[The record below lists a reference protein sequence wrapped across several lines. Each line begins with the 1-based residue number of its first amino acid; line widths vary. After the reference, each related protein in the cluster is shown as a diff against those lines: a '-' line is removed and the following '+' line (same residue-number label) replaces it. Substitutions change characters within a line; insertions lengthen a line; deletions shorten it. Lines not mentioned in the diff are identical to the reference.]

1 MTTTTRP
8 FAPRLWLEAL
18 YTIPRVALAR
28 VDPITRW
35 LILSRASVV
44 VMTATSAV
52 IGGLLAL
59 PDDVFDAPLLVLT
72 APRLVPAPPRSHPL
86 TPAPP
91 APGWVRAHA
100 ASTLVND
107 FCASPRGA
115 DSADSPRVN
124 YGPHPLTD

>member
-18 YTIPRVALAR
+18 YTIPRVDLAQ

-59 PDDVFDAPLLVLT
+59 RDDVFDAPLLVLT
-72 APRLVPAPPRSHPL
+72 ALGLVL
-86 TPAPP
+86 
-91 APGWVRAHA
+91 AHA
-100 ASTLVND
+100 GSNLVNA
-107 FCASPRGA
+107 FWVFHPGA
-115 DSADSPRVN
+115 DSPASPRVN
-124 YGPHPLTD
+124 YGPPPLTDDS